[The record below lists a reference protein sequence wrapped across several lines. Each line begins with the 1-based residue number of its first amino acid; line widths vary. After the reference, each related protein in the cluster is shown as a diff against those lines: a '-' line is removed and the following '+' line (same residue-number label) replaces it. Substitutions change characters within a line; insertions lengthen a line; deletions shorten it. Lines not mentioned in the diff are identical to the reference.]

1 MTTKNPFGKSRDKD
15 KPYAIYEAGDFVFHV
30 CKTYQRPDK
39 ERANEYAR
47 WFVWAKSPMTYGSFE
62 GGDMYIKE
70 LENFAHLTHAEPEW
84 LEAYKLD
91 TPVELI

>member
-1 MTTKNPFGKSRDKD
+1 
-15 KPYAIYEAGDFVFHV
+15 
-30 CKTYQRPDK
+30 
-39 ERANEYAR
+39 
-47 WFVWAKSPMTYGSFE
+47 VWAKSPMTYGSFE

-91 TPVELI
+91 TTVELI